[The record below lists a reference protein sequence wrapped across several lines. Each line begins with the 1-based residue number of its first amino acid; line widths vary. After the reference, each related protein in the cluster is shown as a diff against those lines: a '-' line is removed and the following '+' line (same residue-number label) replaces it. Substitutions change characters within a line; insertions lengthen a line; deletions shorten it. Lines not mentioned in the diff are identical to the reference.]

1 MTDMLKDRWR
11 GRWYTDE
18 VQLLAQSVR
27 RIYAEQ
33 FVPHEPRWRQQ
44 GQVEREVWTCAG
56 AQGLLCAGIPV
67 QYGGLGGSFADEAV
81 IYYEQF
87 RAGVSSFGNVVH
99 SGIVAHYLAGYGT
112 EEQKQTW
119 LPRLASGESIGA
131 LAMSEPGAG
140 SDLRSLRTTAVR
152 QGDRYVLNGSKTFIS
167 NGQLAD
173 LLCVAVRHDN
183 EQRSKS
189 ISLIIVDTRES
200 DGLRRGRKLDKIGM
214 RGQDTSELFFENVSV
229 PVGNLLGGREGGGFS
244 QMMAQLPRERLIVAL
259 IGLGTID
266 RALAATIPHVKQRQ
280 MFGGHLL
287 DLQNPRF
294 VLADAWT
301 EATVAR
307 SFLDDCVDR
316 LVNDELDA
324 ETASAAKLWVT
335 ETQCRIVDQC
345 LQLHGG
351 YGYMTDTPIAQM
363 YLDSRIQK
371 IYGGAN
377 EVMREIIARAL

>member
-1 MTDMLKDRWR
+1 MSKERWR
-11 GRWYTDE
+11 GRWYTEE
-18 VQLLAQSVR
+18 VGILAQSVR
-27 RIYAEQ
+27 RIFEEQ
-33 FVPHEPRWRQQ
+33 FAPLEPRWRQQ
-44 GQVEREVWTCAG
+44 GQVEREVWALAG
-56 AQGLLCAGIPV
+56 EQGLLCAGIPAE
-67 QYGGLGGSFADEAV
+67 YGGLGGSFAHEAI

-112 EEQKQTW
+112 EEQKQRW
-119 LPRLASGESIGA
+119 LPRLASGESVAA

-152 QGDRYVLNGSKTFIS
+152 RDDTYVINGSKTFIS

-183 EQRSKS
+183 EKRSKS

-200 DGLRRGRKLDKIGM
+200 GGLRRGRKLDKIGM
-214 RGQDTSELFFENVSV
+214 RGQDTSELFFEDVTV
-229 PVGNLLGGREGGGFS
+229 PAGNLLGGREGGGFA

-266 RALAATIPHVKQRQ
+266 RALATTIPYVKERQ

-301 EATVAR
+301 EATIAR

-316 LVNDELDA
+316 LANDELDA
-324 ETASAAKLWVT
+324 ETASMAKLWVT
-335 ETQCRIVDQC
+335 EAQCRIVDQC

-351 YGYMTDTPIAQM
+351 YGYMADTPIAQM